1 MSGRL
6 QILVS
11 SVNKDVHELPDKMN
25 IETDA
30 VIVNQLV
37 GTKGESKDETFEAGT
52 KMIRAFIRCEKGV
65 GLSRNTA
72 LSKADSELIHFG
84 DDDIIYDKGYSD
96 KIVKEFILAGVQR
109 AGDQQQ
115 KRGGKGDDHE
125 LVRIGVAQ
133 KALLRVL
140 HDGILEC

>member
-37 GTKGESKDETFEAGT
+37 GTGGESKDEVFETKAGT
-52 KMIRAFIRCEKGV
+52 ICAYTRCEKGV

-72 LSKADSELIHFG
+72 LSKSDSEIIQFG
-84 DDDIIYDKGYSD
+84 DDDIIYDSGY
-96 KIVKEFILAGVQR
+96 
-109 AGDQQQ
+109 
-115 KRGGKGDDHE
+115 
-125 LVRIGVAQ
+125 
-133 KALLRVL
+133 
-140 HDGILEC
+140 